1 MFIKGL
7 RWKYK
12 NCCWNDEWQT
22 HSIMENI
29 SKRKWNENIL
39 KFFVFKNYKDLK
51 VADKNVL
58 YAIISFISWACE
70 LEIVKI
76 YDLIIAYNNS

>member
-1 MFIKGL
+1 MTNTFNYGKHIKTQMK
-7 RWKYK
+7 WK
-12 NCCWNDEWQT
+12 N
-22 HSIMENI
+22 
-29 SKRKWNENIL
+29 
-39 KFFVFKNYKDLK
+39 FVFKNYKDLK